1 MAKRRK
7 RRNSKKTKRRMVI
20 FAPISAVII
29 IYFLISFSNYIIN
42 IISLNQQKQELQ
54 TELATLKENELDL
67 KNEIEK
73 LKDPDY
79 IARFAREN
87 YLYSKNGEYII
98 KLEDTKKKKKSDN
111 SNLAKQYM
119 QYLEIGCGIFGVLVL
134 IWVIRRK

>member
-1 MAKRRK
+1 MAKKRK

-20 FAPISAVII
+20 FAPIAAVMI
-29 IYFLISFSNYIIN
+29 IYFVMSSTNYIIN
-42 IISLNQQKQELQ
+42 IIALNQQQKELEM
-54 TELATLKENELDL
+54 ELATLKENELDL

-98 KLEDTKKKKKSDN
+98 KLEKEKETPKKDQSKIAKK
-111 SNLAKQYM
+111 YFE
-119 QYLEIGCGIFGVLVL
+119 YIGIGSGIFAMFIL
-134 IWVIRRK
+134 IWIIRRK